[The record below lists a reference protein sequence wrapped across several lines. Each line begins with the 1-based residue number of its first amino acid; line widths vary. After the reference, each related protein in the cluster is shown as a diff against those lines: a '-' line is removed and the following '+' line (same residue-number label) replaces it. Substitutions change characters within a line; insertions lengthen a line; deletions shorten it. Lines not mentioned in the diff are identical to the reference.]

1 MITDIKKILTELSYR
16 VHDGSPDFENEQHLI
31 KLYDVLKEFKWPADA
46 RIELIKTLTEAKF
59 DSGGF
64 GEVYGDKRG
73 DNPHDAIKKYVDD
86 FVKRLAKDSSTGGK
100 VSIRS
105 MEVVNLKKGK
115 EPSVQVVLDLK
126 EIGRDSRGPVV
137 DAAQKIFINK
147 VRLQKGGWKKHT
159 QSVSGKL
166 PWRPKYVNILIAFKG
181 LKTGKAAGATTTD
194 MKEGM
199 VGLMFQSDVKSPV
212 TPQNIKKILSILIK
226 NISGIQGESSKTKSD
241 IKKWLS
247 GLPTEKPKKDILNQ
261 LNDPLSIAL
270 KCKSSY
276 GSWKWDRDKLHSSA
290 RSTAKGITGLHPD
303 KWNPADAFLVKGSPT
318 ISAGTG
324 DSEVERIAPLNNL
337 FVSDWGATDGN
348 IVGVSLKQAKSQ
360 AGKGKGYLKSWDS
373 LTTKFD
379 YNLTKGEQELPD
391 EEPSGWAVSVSDQIS
406 EWRKEI
412 SGKLDSSRYSYKY
425 GSDFNIGID
434 DKGKLTGV
442 KSAEFLYQKY
452 ASLKMFKF
460 MADLLK
466 QSKSTFVDTAAFAL
480 GITDYSPTFF
490 KVVGST
496 SGKGAKVQKYQS
508 SGGLELK
515 GKINITDTNIAA
527 AVVFEFKVFNKA
539 YGTGTLKMN
548 IRFNGSTQA
557 TLEMLSAKWGG

>member
-1 MITDIKKILTELSYR
+1 MITDIKKILNELSYR
-16 VHDGSPDFENEQHLI
+16 VHEGSPDFENEQHLI

-348 IVGVSLKQAKSQ
+348 IVGVSLKQAKAQ

-515 GKINITDTNIAA
+515 GKINITDTNTAA
-527 AVVFEFKVFNKA
+527 GVVFEFKVFNKA